1 MVHDD
6 TVQVSELLAAAPRE
20 VTVTTSA
27 TQMRFA
33 LADDLVA
40 DHRPDNQ
47 APTVH
52 PVEHEGTADASGMGP
67 VYRRVP
73 GGDIIVPTGRVL
85 VRFGEHDS
93 AENHRP
99 EIEGAGYLLDQVPS
113 YAPHA
118 AWLRAPNGSITDALR
133 NLEQLS
139 RLTGVVSVEPQM
151 IGERSKRA

>member
-1 MVHDD
+1 
-6 TVQVSELLAAAPRE
+6 R
-20 VTVTTSA
+20 
-27 TQMRFA
+27 MRFA

-40 DHRPDNQ
+40 DHKPDSQ
-47 APTVH
+47 APSVH
-52 PVEHEGTADASGMGP
+52 SVGHRGAADASGMGP

-85 VRFGEHDS
+85 VRFGEHDR
-93 AENHRP
+93 AENHRH
-99 EIEGAGYLLDQVPS
+99 ELEGAGYLLDQVPS

-139 RLTGVVSVEPQM
+139 RLADVVSVEPQM
-151 IGERSKRA
+151 IGERSNRA